1 MGGTINYVH
10 RDGSRLTPWMLYVI
24 NRANVEFK
32 ARFGCELLVTSGIR
46 TNQEQRDIFLS
57 KFRVEWFGNGPYGDV
72 RWWQGKRYVRHAGGG
87 TVAAPGT
94 SNHEVQ
100 GSKAAVDLRDSGR
113 DAGVATGGNARANWL
128 RANASRLGLIPSGYG
143 FGEPWHYDIPDIFRT
158 PPTTPAGGN
167 SRPVPTP
174 SKPAVV
180 PEEEEDEMKN
190 SGVYYEPSKGSVTY
204 LLFNTGSGWY
214 HEFSNGAGNGPMPGD
229 YNNALAGTLGT
240 GSWAKITPG
249 HAAVIK
255 TSLDAVRAQSKS

>member
-46 TNQEQRDIFLS
+46 THQEQIDIFLS
-57 KFRVEWFGNGPYGDV
+57 KFRVQWAGGGPYGDV

-100 GSKAAVDLRDSGR
+100 GTKAAVDLRDSGR

-128 RANASRLGLIPSGYG
+128 RANAARLGLVPSGYG

-158 PPTTPAGGN
+158 PPATPAGGA
-167 SRPVPTP
+167 
-174 SKPAVV
+174 SKPAAPTPKEIIMATEVIV
-180 PEEEEDEMKN
+180 TDKDNNGKALSDRDRRVAFVNTE
-190 SGVYYEPSKGSVTY
+190 SG
-204 LLFNTGSGWY
+204 
-214 HEFSNGAGNGPMPGD
+214 FSCD
-229 YNNALAGTLGT
+229 FSWLTLADADK
-240 GSWAKITPG
+240 WAKQVGMPAGALRFTNAGFDKFIG
-249 HAAVIK
+249 RL
-255 TSLDAVRAQSKS
+255 S